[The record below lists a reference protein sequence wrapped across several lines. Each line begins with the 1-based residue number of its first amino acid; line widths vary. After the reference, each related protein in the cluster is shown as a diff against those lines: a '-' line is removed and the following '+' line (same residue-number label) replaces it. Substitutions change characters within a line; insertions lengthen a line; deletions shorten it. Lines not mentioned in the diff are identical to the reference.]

1 MQRDCSCREGGGRAA
16 AECFRENHLA
26 ESTSC
31 PHKRRERERE
41 SSPYMK
47 QKGLGKFSSRCEGGR
62 ERKRER
68 VAWQFIG
75 LGRQM
80 RRRETEQT
88 MCFPRSIM
96 RRVPG
101 LGREEERWRRRQ
113 IETYHRF
120 ETSFIT
126 PPQSLLPFTRLSFSS
141 VASAEFERDKGP

>member
-1 MQRDCSCREGGGRAA
+1 MQRDCSCREGRLLPNAFARIISPSPPVARINGG
-16 AECFRENHLA
+16 
-26 ESTSC
+26 
-31 PHKRRERERE
+31 KERE
-41 SSPYMK
+41 SSPYVK
-47 QKGLGKFSSRCEGGR
+47 QKGLGKFSSRCEERR
-62 ERKRER
+62 EGER

-96 RRVPG
+96 RRLSG

-126 PPQSLLPFTRLSFSS
+126 PPQSLLPFTRLSFSR